1 MRLKKL
7 HITGGPLKDKT
18 LEFTDVNLIYGLN
31 ESGKTHI
38 VDAILQCLLA
48 HYSKNSQKL
57 GLYSLEKA
65 TLIIDYEENG
75 NLKTEKLS
83 KNNKNSF
90 FQTYINQ
97 KVATTVSKGF
107 SPEKLFIVRSA
118 DASLTENYGVD
129 ITVLSNFLAPAE
141 KLNKIASG
149 IQDTIKKV
157 NLENLEN
164 IENKGRGQKY
174 KELRSK
180 IKEIE
185 EALMSLL
192 NFNSTELVE
201 IINNID
207 SIQKELDQLEHAKHY
222 LAYNLQKEIH
232 DIKIQLKNFS
242 NLDELSNALN
252 NYVNEK
258 EKNENVL
265 SRFELE
271 INSLNKELQQ
281 LTEQKNS
288 LPDMTDEDVQNLQ
301 QLIHDHNKLTSEI
314 NSLEPVV
321 KDYEEVKDN
330 IIWLQNALDEYN
342 QALLYNKN
350 LMSFYIL
357 LGAPVILII
366 FSIFLFFFKSS
377 FAILPLSIATLWL
390 SYILVQRKK
399 IFQTQ
404 IYFNKINEISQAF
417 LNRFA
422 IELKD
427 SITLK
432 TQLDKLEK
440 SLPVLEMKKKQLE
453 KLKSDLENIHQLIAS
468 SNLMKRYPDSDK
480 SEAWNSIL
488 LNMKKELQTLKDL
501 QDKTKA
507 TNFKIEQKVLEKKQ
521 VQNQIIQTNTSLETL
536 KKEIQRLFATIGKTQ
551 VLPQEW
557 DKTLVDML
565 VDMKNQKSQLE
576 EHLNIN
582 IGKLKTLGIETP
594 VPVDDPKI
602 TYDPVRYDGLIKQIN
617 SLKKERENLI
627 EKANSIITNAQRI
640 FQSSNVDPLLLYE
653 DGLKTLENIENEL
666 NELIAEIIAGK
677 IIFETIEE
685 IKTQQKEQ
693 IQQVLASTSTAQYIF
708 DITQKYNTISIV
720 DSEVFISDENDEFP
734 FKVLSTGT
742 QEQIL
747 LAIRLGLIEH
757 LFAHKPSFLVLDDA
771 FQHSDYVRRPQ
782 IIRAL
787 FNLALKKW
795 QIIYLTMDEHIRSL
809 FCEISQKEFPQVN
822 FIEHSIS

>member
-7 HITGGPLKDKT
+7 HITGGPLKNKT

-65 TLIIDYEENG
+65 TLTIDYEENG
-75 NLKTEKLS
+75 NLKTENLS

-192 NFNSTELVE
+192 NFNSTELLE

-222 LAYNLQKEIH
+222 LAYNLQKEIQ
-232 DIKIQLKNFS
+232 DIKIQLTNFS
-242 NLDELSNALN
+242 NLDKLSNALN
-252 NYVNEK
+252 NYVKEK
-258 EKNENVL
+258 EKLVTNQNVL
-265 SRFELE
+265 SRFESE
-271 INSLNKELQQ
+271 INSLKNELQQ

-288 LPDMTDEDVQNLQ
+288 LPAMTDEDVQNLQ

-330 IIWLQNALDEYN
+330 IIWLQNALNEYN

-350 LMSFYIL
+350 LLSFYIL

-440 SLPVLEMKKKQLE
+440 SLPVLEMKKNQLE
-453 KLKSDLENIHQLIAS
+453 KLKSDLENIYQLIAS
-468 SNLMKRYPDSDK
+468 SNFMKRYPDSDK
-480 SEAWNSIL
+480 PEAWNSIL
-488 LNMKKELQTLKDL
+488 LKMKKELQTLKEL
-501 QDKTKA
+501 EDKTKA
-507 TNFKIEQKVLEKKQ
+507 TNIKIEQKEFEKEQ
-521 VQNQIIQTNTSLETL
+521 VQNQIIQTNSRLEML
-536 KKEIQRLFATIGKTQ
+536 KEEIQSLFATIGKTR
-551 VLPQEW
+551 VLPHEW
-557 DKTLVDML
+557 GKTLD
-565 VDMKNQKSQLE
+565 DMKKQKSQLE

-582 IGKLKTLGIETP
+582 IGELKTLGIETP

-617 SLKKERENLI
+617 SLKQEREKLI
-627 EKANSIITNAQRI
+627 ENANSIITNAQRI

-653 DGLKTLENIENEL
+653 DGLKTLENIKNEL

-677 IIFETIEE
+677 IIFDTIEE

-787 FNLALKKW
+787 FNLALKNW

-809 FCEISQKEFPQVN
+809 FCIIRKNEFPQVN